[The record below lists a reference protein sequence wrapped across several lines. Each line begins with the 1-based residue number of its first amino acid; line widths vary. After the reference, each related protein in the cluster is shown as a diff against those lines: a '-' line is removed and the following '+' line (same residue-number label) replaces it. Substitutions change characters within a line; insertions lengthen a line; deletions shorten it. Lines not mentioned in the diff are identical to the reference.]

1 MIEVYE
7 LLRTKED
14 ELARVRMETE
24 ALRTVAA
31 LLLEPGDIADFL
43 QPGPGPQASL
53 IEENVLASPVEL
65 GQPSA

>member
-43 QPGPGPQASL
+43 QPGPGPHTSL
-53 IEENVLASPVEL
+53 IEENVLASPFEL